1 VIQLLARLIVK
12 KSVAFATVLAVVCV
26 AVLSLLGAA
35 RIQQDDDLLA
45 FLPKDD
51 PDVRTFYEV
60 NRRFGG
66 LAVALVGIRADDAFD
81 PDFLTRLRKATRKL
95 NETEGIDYA
104 LSLANFEDFTADTEK
119 GGIGIDYLI
128 PDAPADPAALR
139 DKVLSREQ
147 AVNNVISADG
157 KAVLLYGFLS
167 YGAEPKATAA
177 RVRSIVEEAFP
188 REAKYW
194 GGNPFVSGYIY
205 DVSQSDI
212 RQLAP
217 WAALV
222 ILVITLLALR
232 DAIATCLALLGAAL
246 AILISLGL
254 MGALGVHANV
264 MIGSLP
270 VVVFALGSASVIP
283 ILTRYQALAA
293 EVDSETAIRQTL
305 TEIGPTV
312 AATGLTAALSLL
324 SLGFMD
330 IAPMRAFGVFTA
342 VGLFASLIL
351 ALTFVPAVLR
361 IVGLKGR
368 PAGKGALRAFLV
380 QLCRGAAAQRRTIA
394 VGIGIVVAAGAF
406 LVTRLESRMDN
417 AAFFSKGSPPALAN
431 DFLRDHF
438 GGSQFFQIQVEGD
451 MTDPAVLRE
460 VRAIA
465 DKVALLPH
473 VTSVNHVA
481 NVVAK
486 INEAMEGDERIP
498 DTGAKVKLLYGF
510 LAGKRAVSQLATEDQ
525 RFALLQIT
533 VDAEGKEALEAL
545 LKQVEDLAA
554 AQGLERYVV
563 ADPASAGPAQA
574 AARARREALVRARVL
589 SIAKRASIP
598 LDPAKLSFEAAP
610 DRGPAEAKPTEA
622 AILAFLRSE
631 EFIGELPATP
641 ADAPAKVAAA
651 LGALGPGATKQAL
664 AEALGKALDRAPD
677 DAAVADLVA
686 AIDKPV
692 REILKRQQALAR
704 AARLIDALS
713 LAIPEGAPRTRFST
727 SFANALM
734 DLEAPSVLL
743 PATAGQAPEGA
754 MKLRVTGLPVMNRG
768 LARSV
773 AENQQKSIAI
783 ALGLVL
789 VIMSALYRSIP
800 SGLLAMSPVVLT
812 MLIIYGLMSALGL
825 SLDIGTSM
833 LASLITGAGVT
844 YAVHLLDEWSAPP
857 EGTLADAAASA
868 GGRAGPAIWTNAI
881 MVAAGFLVLTQGQ
894 ARPLQ
899 SVGGLTAAA
908 MITAALATFVAIPAL
923 ARKRRYRALTQ
934 THPH

>member
-1 VIQLLARLIVK
+1 VL
-12 KSVAFATVLAVVCV
+12 VAI
-26 AVLSLLGAA
+26 LSLLGAA
-35 RIQQDDDLLA
+35 RIQQDDDLMA
-45 FLPKDD
+45 FLPKED

-66 LAVALVGIRADDAFD
+66 LSVALVGIRAEDAFA
-81 PDFLTRLRKATRKL
+81 PDFVARLRDATRKL

-119 GGIGIDYLI
+119 GGIGIDYLL
-128 PDAPADPAALR
+128 PAAPADPAALR
-139 DKVLSREQ
+139 DKVMSRDQ

-157 KAVLLYGFLS
+157 KAVLIYGFMS

-177 RVRSIVEEAFP
+177 RVRAVVEEAFP

-212 RQLAP
+212 RRLAP

-232 DAIATCLALLGAAL
+232 DAIGTCLALLGAAL

-254 MGALGVHANV
+254 MGALGVHSNV
-264 MIGSLP
+264 MVGSLP
-270 VVVFALGSASVIP
+270 VVVFALGSASIVP
-283 ILTRYQALAA
+283 IVTRYQALAA
-293 EVDSETAIRQTL
+293 EVDCETAITRTL
-305 TEIGPTV
+305 TGVGKTV
-312 AATGLTAALSLL
+312 VITGLVSALALL
-324 SLGFMD
+324 SLAFVD
-330 IAPMRAFGVFTA
+330 IAPMRTFGVFTA
-342 VGLFASLIL
+342 VGLFASLVL
-351 ALTFVPAVLR
+351 ALTFVPAVIR

-368 PAGKGALRAFLV
+368 AAGKGAIWAFLGE
-380 QLCRGAAAQRRTIA
+380 LCRGAQAHRKAALL
-394 VGIGIVVAAGAF
+394 GIGIVAGAGA
-406 LVTRLESRMDN
+406 LLATRLESRMDN
-417 AAFFSKGSPPALAN
+417 AAFFSKGSPPDLAN
-431 DFLRDHF
+431 AFLRDHF

-465 DKVALLPH
+465 DRVALLPH

-481 NVVAK
+481 GVVAK

-510 LAGKRAVSQLATEDQ
+510 LAGKRAVSQLATEDR

-533 VDAEGKEALEAL
+533 VDAEGKEELEAL
-545 LKQVEDLAA
+545 LKQVEVLAQA
-554 AQGLERYVV
+554 EGLERYIV
-563 ADPASAGPAQA
+563 ADASAAPAMREE
-574 AARARREALVRARVL
+574 ARARREALVRARIQA
-589 SIAKRASIP
+589 IAKRASVP
-598 LDPAKLSFEAAP
+598 LDPAKLSFEAAQGS
-610 DRGPAEAKPTEA
+610 GPSEAKPTEA

-631 EFIGELPATP
+631 EFIGELPKEP

-651 LGALGPGATKQAL
+651 LAAQSSGASIAAL
-664 AEALGKALDRAPD
+664 AAALGKALDRAPD
-677 DAAVADLVA
+677 DAGVADLVA
-686 AIDKPV
+686 AVDKPV
-692 REILKRQQALAR
+692 REILKRQQARAR
-704 AARLIDALS
+704 AGRLIGALS
-713 LAIPEGAPRTRFST
+713 LAVPDGAKGVRFST
-727 SFANALM
+727 ALANALM
-734 DLEAPSVLL
+734 DLDAPSVLL
-743 PATAGQAPEGA
+743 PAKPGVEPAGALE
-754 MKLRVTGLPVMNRG
+754 LRVTGLPVMNRG
-768 LARSV
+768 LSRSV
-773 AENQQKSIAI
+773 AENQRKSIVI
-783 ALGLVL
+783 ALGLL
-789 VIMSALYRSIP
+789 FVIMSALYRSIP

-844 YAVHLLDEWSAPP
+844 YAVHFLSGWSAEDP
-857 EGTLADAAASA
+857 GRLADAAA
-868 GGRAGPAIWTNAI
+868 RAAARSGPAIWSNAV

-908 MITAALATFVAIPAL
+908 MITAAIATFVVLPAL
-923 ARKRRYRALTQ
+923 ARKRRYLASSGSQ
-934 THPH
+934 